1 MANPYFTLF
10 SAPGS
15 KAFSSAGLIARLPIS
30 MTGIG
35 IITMLSQVR
44 GSYWLAGAVAATFAF
59 SMALLAPQI
68 ARAADRYGQNRVL
81 PYATGVSALALLLL
95 LICTHYRAPDWTLFV
110 FAALA
115 GGMPSISAMV
125 RARWSEIYRGT
136 PQLHT
141 AFSFESVLDEVAFIV
156 GPPIAV
162 GLSVALFP
170 EAGPLAAALLL
181 VACVSAFAWQKST
194 QPPVY
199 PRNNQRQRA
208 ILAMPSMQILVL
220 ALIALGT
227 IVGTV
232 DVISVAFAEQQGQPA
247 AASIV
252 LSVYAGGSCLAGLIF
267 GAIKLPSPL
276 PRQFLYAAF
285 ATALTTLPLLW
296 VHNVLTL
303 AAAMFVAGL
312 FFAPTMIVAMGLVER
327 LVPPSRLTEGL
338 TWMVTGLGVG
348 VALGAALA
356 GLAIDA
362 VGIKAGFGV
371 TLTAGLV
378 VLLVAAGGYRL
389 MRRTLAVQAA

>member
-115 GGMPSISAMV
+115 GGIPSISAMV

-181 VACVSAFAWQKST
+181 VAGVSAFAWQKST

-338 TWMVTGLGVG
+338 TWMVTGLGIG

>member
-68 ARAADRYGQNRVL
+68 ARAADRYGQSRVL

-181 VACVSAFAWQKST
+181 VAGVSAFAWQKST

-220 ALIALGT
+220 TLIALGT

-338 TWMVTGLGVG
+338 TWMVTGLGIG

-389 MRRTLAVQAA
+389 MRRTLAAQAA

>member
-181 VACVSAFAWQKST
+181 VAGVSAFAWQKST

-389 MRRTLAVQAA
+389 MRQTLAVQAA

>member
-141 AFSFESVLDEVAFIV
+141 AYSFESVLDEVAFIV

-181 VACVSAFAWQKST
+181 VAGVSAFAWQKST

-362 VGIKAGFGV
+362 LGIKAGFGV

-378 VLLVAAGGYRL
+378 VLLVAASGYRL

>member
-181 VACVSAFAWQKST
+181 VAGVSAFAWQKST

-338 TWMVTGLGVG
+338 TWMVTGLGIG

-389 MRRTLAVQAA
+389 MRRTLALKAA

>member
-68 ARAADRYGQNRVL
+68 ARAADRYGQSRVL

-95 LICTHYRAPDWTLFV
+95 LICTYYRAPDWTLFV

-141 AFSFESVLDEVAFIV
+141 AYSFESVLDEVAFIV

-181 VACVSAFAWQKST
+181 VAGVSAFAWQKST

-338 TWMVTGLGVG
+338 TWMVTGLGIG

-371 TLTAGLV
+371 TLSAGLV

>member
-1 MANPYFTLF
+1 MANPYFKLF
-10 SAPGS
+10 TAPGS
-15 KAFSSAGLIARLPIS
+15 KAFSSAGLIARLPVS

-68 ARAADRYGQNRVL
+68 ARAADRFGQRRVL
-81 PYATGVSALALLLL
+81 PYATGTSAIALLLL
-95 LICTHYRAPDWTLFV
+95 LICTRYQAPDWALFV

-141 AFSFESVLDEVAFIV
+141 AFSFESVLDEVAFII

-162 GLSVALFP
+162 GLSVSLFP
-170 EAGPLAAALLL
+170 EAGPLVAALLL
-181 VACVSAFAWQKST
+181 VAGVTAFALQKST

-199 PRNNQRQRA
+199 TRNSERQRA

-252 LSVYAGGSCLAGLIF
+252 LSVYAFGSCLAGLIF
-267 GAIKLPSPL
+267 GAMKIPVPL
-276 PRQFLYAAF
+276 PRLFLYAAF
-285 ATALTTLPLLW
+285 ATAFTTLPLLW

-312 FFAPTMIVAMGLVER
+312 FFAPTMIIAMGLVENI
-327 LVPPSRLTEGL
+327 VPPARLTEGL
-338 TWMVTGLGVG
+338 TWMVTGLGIG
-348 VALGAALA
+348 VAFGAALA

-362 VGIKAGFGV
+362 AGITSGFGV

-389 MRRTLAVQAA
+389 MRRTLALKAA

>member
-68 ARAADRYGQNRVL
+68 ARAADRYGQSRVL

-181 VACVSAFAWQKST
+181 VAGVSAFAWQKST

-208 ILAMPSMQILVL
+208 ILAMPSIQILVL

>member
-170 EAGPLAAALLL
+170 EAGPLVAALLL
-181 VACVSAFAWQKST
+181 VAGVSAFAWQKST

>member
-68 ARAADRYGQNRVL
+68 ARAADRYGQSRVL
-81 PYATGVSALALLLL
+81 PYATGVSAIALLLL

-125 RARWSEIYRGT
+125 RARWSEIYRDT

-181 VACVSAFAWQKST
+181 VAGVSAFAWQKST

-338 TWMVTGLGVG
+338 TWMVTGLGIG

-371 TLTAGLV
+371 TLSAGLV

>member
-1 MANPYFTLF
+1 MANPYFKLF
-10 SAPGS
+10 TAPGS
-15 KAFSSAGLIARLPIS
+15 KAFSSAGLIARLPVS

-68 ARAADRYGQNRVL
+68 ARAADRFGQRRVL
-81 PYATGVSALALLLL
+81 PYATGTRAIALLLL
-95 LICTHYRAPDWTLFV
+95 LICTRCQAPDWTLFV

-141 AFSFESVLDEVAFIV
+141 AFSFESVLDEVAFII

-162 GLSVALFP
+162 GLSVSLFP
-170 EAGPLAAALLL
+170 EAGPLVAALLL
-181 VACVSAFAWQKST
+181 VAGVTAFALQKST

-199 PRNNQRQRA
+199 TRNSERQRA

-252 LSVYAGGSCLAGLIF
+252 LSVYAFGSCLAGLIF
-267 GAIKLPSPL
+267 GAMKIPVPL
-276 PRQFLYAAF
+276 PRLFLYAAF
-285 ATALTTLPLLW
+285 ATAFTTLPLLW

-312 FFAPTMIVAMGLVER
+312 FFAPTMIIAMGLVENIM
-327 LVPPSRLTEGL
+327 PPSRLTEGL
-338 TWMVTGLGVG
+338 TWMVTGLGIG
-348 VALGAALA
+348 VAFGAALA

-362 VGIKAGFGV
+362 AGITAGFSV

-389 MRRTLAVQAA
+389 MRRTLALKAA

>member
-1 MANPYFTLF
+1 MANPYFKLF
-10 SAPGS
+10 TAPGS
-15 KAFSSAGLIARLPIS
+15 KAFSSAGLIARLPVS

-68 ARAADRYGQNRVL
+68 ARAADRFGQRRVL
-81 PYATGVSALALLLL
+81 PYATGTSAIALLLL
-95 LICTHYRAPDWTLFV
+95 LICTRYQAPDWALFV

-141 AFSFESVLDEVAFIV
+141 AFSFESVLDEVAFII

-162 GLSVALFP
+162 GLSVSLFP
-170 EAGPLAAALLL
+170 EAGPLVAALLL
-181 VACVSAFAWQKST
+181 VAGVTAFALQKST
-194 QPPVY
+194 QPLVY
-199 PRNNQRQRA
+199 TRNSERQRA

-252 LSVYAGGSCLAGLIF
+252 LSVYAFGSCLAGLIF
-267 GAIKLPSPL
+267 GAMKIPVPL
-276 PRQFLYAAF
+276 PRLFLYAAF
-285 ATALTTLPLLW
+285 ATAFTTLPLLW

-312 FFAPTMIVAMGLVER
+312 FFAPTMIIAMGLVENI
-327 LVPPSRLTEGL
+327 VPPARLTEGL
-338 TWMVTGLGVG
+338 TWMVTGLGIG
-348 VALGAALA
+348 VAFGAALA

-362 VGIKAGFGV
+362 AGITAGFGV

-389 MRRTLAVQAA
+389 MRRTLALKAA

>member
-68 ARAADRYGQNRVL
+68 ARAADRYGQSRVL

-181 VACVSAFAWQKST
+181 VAGVSAFAWQKST

-312 FFAPTMIVAMGLVER
+312 FFAPTMIIAMGLVENI
-327 LVPPSRLTEGL
+327 VPPSRLTEGL

-362 VGIKAGFGV
+362 AGITAGFSV

-389 MRRTLAVQAA
+389 MRRTLALKAA

>member
-68 ARAADRYGQNRVL
+68 ARAADRHGQNRVL

-95 LICTHYRAPDWTLFV
+95 LICTHCRAPDWTLFV

-141 AFSFESVLDEVAFIV
+141 AFSFESVLDEVAFII

-162 GLSVALFP
+162 GLSVSLFP

-181 VACVSAFAWQKST
+181 VAGVTAFAWQKST

-199 PRNNQRQRA
+199 PRTRQRQRA

-338 TWMVTGLGVG
+338 TWMVTGLGIG

-371 TLTAGLV
+371 TLIAGLV
-378 VLLVAAGGYRL
+378 VMAVAAGGYRL

>member
-1 MANPYFTLF
+1 MANPYFKLF
-10 SAPGS
+10 TAPGS
-15 KAFSSAGLIARLPIS
+15 KAFSSAGLIARLPVS

-68 ARAADRYGQNRVL
+68 ARAADRFGQRRVL
-81 PYATGVSALALLLL
+81 PYATGTSAIALLLL
-95 LICTHYRAPDWTLFV
+95 LICTRYQAPDWALFV

-141 AFSFESVLDEVAFIV
+141 AFSFESVLDEVAFII

-162 GLSVALFP
+162 GLSVSLFP
-170 EAGPLAAALLL
+170 EAGPLVAALLL
-181 VACVSAFAWQKST
+181 VAGVTAFALQKST

-199 PRNNQRQRA
+199 TRNSERQRA

-252 LSVYAGGSCLAGLIF
+252 LSVYAFGSCLAGLIF
-267 GAIKLPSPL
+267 GAMKIPVPL
-276 PRQFLYAAF
+276 PRLFLYAAF
-285 ATALTTLPLLW
+285 ATAFTTLPLLW

-312 FFAPTMIVAMGLVER
+312 FFAPTMIIAMGLVENI
-327 LVPPSRLTEGL
+327 VPPARLTEGL
-338 TWMVTGLGVG
+338 TWMVTGLGIG
-348 VALGAALA
+348 VAFGAALA

-362 VGIKAGFGV
+362 AGITAGFGV

-389 MRRTLAVQAA
+389 MLRTLALKAA

>member
-1 MANPYFTLF
+1 MANPYFKLF
-10 SAPGS
+10 TAPGS
-15 KAFSSAGLIARLPIS
+15 KAFSSAGLIARLPVS

-68 ARAADRYGQNRVL
+68 ARAADRFGQRRVL
-81 PYATGVSALALLLL
+81 PYATGTSAIALLLL
-95 LICTHYRAPDWTLFV
+95 LICTRCQAPDWALFV

-141 AFSFESVLDEVAFIV
+141 AFSFESVLDEVAFII

-162 GLSVALFP
+162 GLSVSLFP
-170 EAGPLAAALLL
+170 EAGPLVAALLL
-181 VACVSAFAWQKST
+181 VAGVTAIALQKST

-199 PRNNQRQRA
+199 TRNSERQRA

-252 LSVYAGGSCLAGLIF
+252 LSVYAFGSCLAGLIF
-267 GAIKLPSPL
+267 GAMKIPVPL
-276 PRQFLYAAF
+276 PRLFLYAAF
-285 ATALTTLPLLW
+285 ATAFTTLPLLW
-296 VHNVLTL
+296 VHHVLTL

-312 FFAPTMIVAMGLVER
+312 FFAPTMIIAMGLVENI
-327 LVPPSRLTEGL
+327 VPPAKLTEGL
-338 TWMVTGLGVG
+338 TWMVTGLGIG
-348 VALGAALA
+348 VAFGAALA

-362 VGIKAGFGV
+362 AGITAGFGV

-389 MRRTLAVQAA
+389 MRRTLALKAA

>member
-181 VACVSAFAWQKST
+181 VAGVSAFAWQKST

-338 TWMVTGLGVG
+338 TWMVTGLGIG

-362 VGIKAGFGV
+362 VGIKASFGV

>member
-1 MANPYFTLF
+1 MANPYFKLF
-10 SAPGS
+10 TAPGS
-15 KAFSSAGLIARLPIS
+15 KAFSSAGLIARLPVS

-68 ARAADRYGQNRVL
+68 ARAADRFGQRRVL
-81 PYATGVSALALLLL
+81 PYATGTSAIALLLL
-95 LICTHYRAPDWTLFV
+95 LICTRYQAPDWALFV

-141 AFSFESVLDEVAFIV
+141 AFSFESVLDEAAFII

-162 GLSVALFP
+162 GLSVSLFP
-170 EAGPLAAALLL
+170 EAGPLVAALLL
-181 VACVSAFAWQKST
+181 VAGVTAFALQKST

-199 PRNNQRQRA
+199 TRNSERQRA

-252 LSVYAGGSCLAGLIF
+252 LSVYAFGSCLAGLIF
-267 GAIKLPSPL
+267 GAMKIPVPL
-276 PRQFLYAAF
+276 PRLFLYAAF
-285 ATALTTLPLLW
+285 ATAFTTLPLLW

-312 FFAPTMIVAMGLVER
+312 FFAPTMIIAMGLVENI
-327 LVPPSRLTEGL
+327 VPPARLTEGL
-338 TWMVTGLGVG
+338 TWMVTGLGIG
-348 VALGAALA
+348 VAFGAALA

-362 VGIKAGFGV
+362 AGITAGFGV

-389 MRRTLAVQAA
+389 MRRTLALKAA

>member
-181 VACVSAFAWQKST
+181 VAGVSAFASQKST

-199 PRNNQRQRA
+199 TRNNQRQRA
-208 ILAMPSMQILVL
+208 ILAMPSMQILLL

-252 LSVYAGGSCLAGLIF
+252 LSVYAFGSCLAGLIF
-267 GAIKLPSPL
+267 GAMKIPVPL
-276 PRQFLYAAF
+276 PRLFLYAAF
-285 ATALTTLPLLW
+285 ATAFTTLPLLW

-312 FFAPTMIVAMGLVER
+312 FFAPTMIIAMGLVENI
-327 LVPPSRLTEGL
+327 VPPSRLTEGL
-338 TWMVTGLGVG
+338 TWMVTGLGIG

-362 VGIKAGFGV
+362 AGIAAGFGV
-371 TLTAGLV
+371 TLTAGLI

-389 MRRTLAVQAA
+389 MRRTLALKAA

>member
-1 MANPYFTLF
+1 MANPYFKLF
-10 SAPGS
+10 TAPGS
-15 KAFSSAGLIARLPIS
+15 KAFSSAGLIARLPVS

-68 ARAADRYGQNRVL
+68 ARAADRFGQRRVL
-81 PYATGVSALALLLL
+81 PYATGTSAIALLLL
-95 LICTHYRAPDWTLFV
+95 LICTRYQAPDWALFV

-141 AFSFESVLDEVAFIV
+141 AFSFESVLDEVAFII

-162 GLSVALFP
+162 GLSVSLFP
-170 EAGPLAAALLL
+170 EAGPLVAALLL
-181 VACVSAFAWQKST
+181 VAGVTAFALQKST

-199 PRNNQRQRA
+199 THNSERQRA

-252 LSVYAGGSCLAGLIF
+252 LSVYAFGSCLAGLIF
-267 GAIKLPSPL
+267 GAMKIPVPL
-276 PRQFLYAAF
+276 PRLFLYAAF
-285 ATALTTLPLLW
+285 ATAFTTLPLLW

-312 FFAPTMIVAMGLVER
+312 FFAPTMIIAMGLVENI
-327 LVPPSRLTEGL
+327 VPPARLTEGL
-338 TWMVTGLGVG
+338 TWMVTGLGIG
-348 VALGAALA
+348 VAFGAALA

-362 VGIKAGFGV
+362 AGITAGFGV

-389 MRRTLAVQAA
+389 MRRTLALKAA

>member
-1 MANPYFTLF
+1 MANPYFKLF
-10 SAPGS
+10 TAPGS
-15 KAFSSAGLIARLPIS
+15 KAFSSAGLIARLPVS

-68 ARAADRYGQNRVL
+68 ARAADRFGQRRVL
-81 PYATGVSALALLLL
+81 PYATGTSAIALLLL
-95 LICTHYRAPDWTLFV
+95 LICTRCQAPDWTLFV

-141 AFSFESVLDEVAFIV
+141 AFSFESVLDEVAFII

-181 VACVSAFAWQKST
+181 VAGVSAFAWQKST

-252 LSVYAGGSCLAGLIF
+252 LSVYAFGSCLAGLIF
-267 GAIKLPSPL
+267 GAMKIPVPL
-276 PRQFLYAAF
+276 PRLFLYAAF
-285 ATALTTLPLLW
+285 ATAFTTLPLLW

-312 FFAPTMIVAMGLVER
+312 FFAPTMIIAMGLVENI
-327 LVPPSRLTEGL
+327 VPPSRLTEGL
-338 TWMVTGLGVG
+338 TWMVTGLGIG
-348 VALGAALA
+348 VAFGAALA

-362 VGIKAGFGV
+362 AGITAGFSV

-389 MRRTLAVQAA
+389 MRRTLALKAA

>member
-1 MANPYFTLF
+1 MANPYFKLF
-10 SAPGS
+10 TAPGS
-15 KAFSSAGLIARLPIS
+15 KAFSSAGLIARLPVS

-68 ARAADRYGQNRVL
+68 ARAADRFGQRRVL
-81 PYATGVSALALLLL
+81 PYATGTSAIALLLL
-95 LICTHYRAPDWTLFV
+95 LICTRYQAPDWALFV

-141 AFSFESVLDEVAFIV
+141 AFSFESVLDEVAFII

-162 GLSVALFP
+162 GLSVSLFP
-170 EAGPLAAALLL
+170 EAGPLVAALLL
-181 VACVSAFAWQKST
+181 VAGVTAFALQKST

-199 PRNNQRQRA
+199 TRNSERQRA

-252 LSVYAGGSCLAGLIF
+252 LSVYAFGSCLAGLIF
-267 GAIKLPSPL
+267 GAMKIPVPL
-276 PRQFLYAAF
+276 PRLFLYAAF
-285 ATALTTLPLLW
+285 ATAFTILPLLW

-312 FFAPTMIVAMGLVER
+312 FFAPTMIIAMGLVENI
-327 LVPPSRLTEGL
+327 VPPARLTEGL
-338 TWMVTGLGVG
+338 TWMVTGLGIG
-348 VALGAALA
+348 VAFGAALA

-362 VGIKAGFGV
+362 AGITAGFGV

-389 MRRTLAVQAA
+389 MRRTLALKAA